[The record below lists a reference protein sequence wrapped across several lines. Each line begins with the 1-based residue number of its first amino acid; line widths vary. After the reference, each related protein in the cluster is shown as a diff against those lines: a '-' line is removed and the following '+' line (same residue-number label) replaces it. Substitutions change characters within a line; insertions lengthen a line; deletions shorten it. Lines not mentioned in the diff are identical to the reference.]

1 DLGAERA
8 RFLGQQAEGFLHLHE
23 ARFSLSLLQDRRR
36 VEPTASFAVPTPAI
50 PRVGDLAISAALRT
64 NPFPAT
70 DPPVV
75 HERLP
80 AAMDHRN
87 QFERW
92 LTSSS
97 PPPDWRTWTLTALQA
112 EDEWHGGSL
121 GVVDERLH
129 GLIREYL
136 ARAHAPQE
144 AVQTFAFVHD
154 LAAWDFARAAAEADP
169 LIERAARGE
178 DCMPPSPPLARALPP
193 RYLTGDVAGAR

>member
-1 DLGAERA
+1 
-8 RFLGQQAEGFLHLHE
+8 
-23 ARFSLSLLQDRRR
+23 
-36 VEPTASFAVPTPAI
+36 TPAI

-64 NPFPAT
+64 NPFPAI
-70 DPPVV
+70 DPAVV

-129 GLIREYL
+129 RPTRERL
-136 ARAHAPQE
+136 GRAQAPQE
-144 AVQTFAFVHD
+144 GGQTLGLVHD
-154 LAAWDFARAAAEADP
+154 LPAWDFARAAAEAAP

-178 DCMPPSPPLARALPP
+178 DWIPPGTLLDGAFAA